1 MNKNMLYAEIK
12 LKGYSLQ
19 EFLTRINMNRSTWN
33 KKVRGIHEFTR
44 DEIVRIIEALNL
56 SVEKTMEIFFCR
68 KVS

>member
-12 LKGYSLQ
+12 FKGYSIQ
-19 EFLTRINMNRSTWN
+19 DFLFKINMNRSTWN
-33 KKVRGIHEFTR
+33 KKVRGINEFTR
-44 DEIVRIIEALNL
+44 DEILRIITVLNL